1 MIQLLFHLGHPLG
14 KQLVCGTGDQLVRPH
29 PVGDVLQQV
38 PVHHCLGH
46 IFKARGVETEGIL
59 LQPPAGKGRHLGEAR
74 VPQGAPHQVQIIG
87 GPAGAAGLE
96 QHDAGVIRV
105 VLAAFQGLQHLADD
119 HNGRVTHVVLYIL
132 QPQVD
137 RIFLGGFRNHHLI
150 AVPVQ
155 YVADKVEMDGRHL
168 GR

>member
-1 MIQLLFHLGHPLG
+1 MIQLLFHLRHPLG
-14 KQLVCGTGDQLVRPH
+14 KQLVRGTGDQLVRR
-29 PVGDVLQQV
+29 V
-38 PVHHCLGH
+38 
-46 IFKARGVETEGIL
+46 L

-74 VPQGAPHQVQIIG
+74 VPQGATHQVQVVG
-87 GPAGAAGLE
+87 SPAGAAGLE
-96 QHDAGVIRV
+96 QHDAGVVRV

-119 HNGRVTHVVLYIL
+119 HNGRVTHVVLHIL

-137 RIFLGGFRNHHLI
+137 GIFLGGFRNDHLI

-155 YVADKVEMDGRHL
+155 YVADEVEMDGRHL